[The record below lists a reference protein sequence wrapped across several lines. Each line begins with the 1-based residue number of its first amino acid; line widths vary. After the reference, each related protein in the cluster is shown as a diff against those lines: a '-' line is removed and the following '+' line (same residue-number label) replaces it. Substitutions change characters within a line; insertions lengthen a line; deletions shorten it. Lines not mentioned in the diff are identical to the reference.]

1 MERLILE
8 AKKASKNAYIPYS
21 NFPVGASIKTKDGK
35 YYFGCNIENAS
46 YGLTNC
52 AERTAFFKF
61 HSNHI
66 S

>member
-35 YYFGCNIENAS
+35 LVVI
-46 YGLTNC
+46 L
-52 AERTAFFKF
+52 KML
-61 HSNHI
+61 HMV
-66 S
+66 